1 VVDRLFTLDEAR
13 EALSVVRPLAERLV
27 EHRRAQRDAL
37 EARGEAAAH
46 VAGNGG
52 GSAGHDLAGHTEE
65 VDRAVAGITECLREL
80 DELGVQVKDLDRGL
94 LDFPALRGDEVVLLC
109 WHVGEDDIGWW
120 HGESD
125 GFAGR
130 RPLPL

>member
-1 VVDRLFTLDEAR
+1 VAARFYTLDEAR
-13 EALSVVRPLAERLV
+13 EALSVVRPIAERMV
-27 EHRRAQRDAL
+27 EHRRAHRHAV
-37 EARGEAAAH
+37 EGRGEAAAH

-52 GSAGHDLAGHTEE
+52 GSAGHDLAALTDDA
-65 VDRAVAGITECLREL
+65 DRAAAGIAECLREL

-130 RPLPL
+130 RPLPF